1 MENGRWSMTLAGLY
15 GAGALTM
22 YFLDPQRGKRRRT
35 DVKDAFVHSGTQVR
49 KFARRFGR
57 DFEHRVKGVV
67 AETENLFHHEQ
78 VSDNVL
84 EQRVRTAL
92 GRAVSHPHAIDVS
105 CIDGSVALSGW
116 VRADE
121 MESLNHAVEGIRGVV
136 DVTTFLSTTNR
147 PDYISALEP
156 KKQRKHLPEF
166 LQANWS
172 PTARVAAG
180 SAGLS
185 LIAYGLLR
193 RESVGAAVGFGG
205 AVLLA
210 RSIFNTSLRRMS
222 GVGESAGIG
231 IQKTMHVAAS
241 AADMYE
247 FWVNP
252 ENYPKVFTHVKKV
265 THEGDGIYRWHVMGP
280 LGIPISWTGTITS
293 RVPGKMVEWKSERGS
308 VIENHGIIR
317 LDAEEDGRT
326 RVHIQMSY
334 TPPAGLLG
342 HGVAAVLGVD
352 PKSLMDHDLVQLKA
366 VFEQGGTRVRGH
378 EVKARE
384 LKVAHS
390 PAS

>member
-1 MENGRWSMTLAGLY
+1 MKNGRWSMTLAGLY

-147 PDYISALEP
+147 PDYISAVEP
-156 KKQRKHLPEF
+156 QKQRKHLPEF

-180 SAGLS
+180 GAGLS

-193 RESVGAAVGFGG
+193 RESVGAAVGFSG

-252 ENYPKVFTHVKKV
+252 ENYPKVFTHVKEV
-265 THEGDGIYRWHVMGP
+265 THEGDGVYRWHVMGP